1 MNKEIIKSIV
11 LSQKEAIKFDEKIF
25 ILRDKINILDD
36 YLNNNFIIIISWIR
50 RSGKSMLLQFI
61 KEKKLRSDYY
71 INFDDNRLVN
81 FLLDDFE
88 KLYESFLELFGEQNV
103 FYFDEIQLIEW
114 WEKFVRRLHNEWKK
128 VFITGSNS
136 TMLSREL
143 GTHLTW
149 RNIQI
154 ELYPFSF
161 QEFLKYKNFTFSK
174 NDIYLPQNKAKIKNY
189 LDEYINLWWFPEFLL
204 ISNKEFFKNLYDN
217 ILFKD
222 VITRYNLR
230 DERILKELLYFVNSN
245 ISNEVSFN
253 KLKNIFGL
261 SNANT
266 IKEYI
271 HYFENSYLLFSINK
285 FDYSL
290 KKQLI
295 NPKKIYS
302 IDLWFSSSVS
312 FEFSKNLGQKLENL
326 VFLELKRRGKEIFY
340 HRNKKECDF
349 ILRDRSIITEAI
361 QVSHTFSD
369 SETKK
374 REIEWLKEAMDTYNL
389 DKWFILTYDY
399 EEEIEIDKKLISI
412 LPVWK
417 WIISTI

>member
-36 YLNNNFIIIISWIR
+36 YLNNNFIIIISGIR

-103 FYFDEIQLIEW
+103 FYFDEIQLIEG
-114 WEKFVRRLHNEWKK
+114 WEKFVRRLHNEGKK

-143 GTHLTW
+143 GTHLTG

-189 LDEYINLWWFPEFLL
+189 LDEYINLGGFPEFLL

-271 HYFENSYLLFSINK
+271 
-285 FDYSL
+285 
-290 KKQLI
+290 
-295 NPKKIYS
+295 
-302 IDLWFSSSVS
+302 
-312 FEFSKNLGQKLENL
+312 
-326 VFLELKRRGKEIFY
+326 
-340 HRNKKECDF
+340 
-349 ILRDRSIITEAI
+349 
-361 QVSHTFSD
+361 
-369 SETKK
+369 
-374 REIEWLKEAMDTYNL
+374 
-389 DKWFILTYDY
+389 
-399 EEEIEIDKKLISI
+399 
-412 LPVWK
+412 
-417 WIISTI
+417 